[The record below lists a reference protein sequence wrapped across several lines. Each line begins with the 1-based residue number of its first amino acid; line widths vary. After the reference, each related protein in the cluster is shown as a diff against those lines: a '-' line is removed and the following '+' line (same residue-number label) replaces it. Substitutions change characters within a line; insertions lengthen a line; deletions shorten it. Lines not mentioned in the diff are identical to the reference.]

1 MPLILSLTIYLV
13 PMINSAII
21 LAAKTDV
28 SDMSIVAAARHSRS
42 VSLSHQ
48 REFFRRLGLVL
59 LVMISIGIP
68 SMASANNTPRYQR
81 VSSAQAVASQEVYLS
96 VSQYELAL
104 IQVLSEIC
112 PPVLNAQQK
121 ANFNRAYNQQLRL
134 FMPRAANPHQTLRQ
148 LTTQREYRMVL
159 HNVRAWTAS
168 FPASENR
175 ALCREFASLAQM

>member
-1 MPLILSLTIYLV
+1 
-13 PMINSAII
+13 MIKSAIHTAMHQTSSAII
-21 LAAKTDV
+21 V
-28 SDMSIVAAARHSRS
+28 HRHDM
-42 VSLSHQ
+42 LK
-48 REFFRRLGLVL
+48 RLGLVL
-59 LVMISIGIP
+59 LVMISLSI
-68 SMASANNTPRYQR
+68 SSLALANNSNTPRYQR
-81 VSSAQAVASQEVYLS
+81 VSSAQAVTTQEVYLS

-134 FMPRAANPHQTLRQ
+134 FMPRSANPHQTLRQ
-148 LTTQREYRMVL
+148 LTAQREYRMVL

-175 ALCREFASLAQM
+175 ALCREFASLAQ